1 MSVVEKFTLINHGET
16 KVSSKNQVRSFFKT
30 SYVGWVHRQCLLG
43 IWHVKKYATDLYGA
57 AG

>member
-30 SYVGWVHRQCLLG
+30 SYVG
-43 IWHVKKYATDLYGA
+43 
-57 AG
+57 